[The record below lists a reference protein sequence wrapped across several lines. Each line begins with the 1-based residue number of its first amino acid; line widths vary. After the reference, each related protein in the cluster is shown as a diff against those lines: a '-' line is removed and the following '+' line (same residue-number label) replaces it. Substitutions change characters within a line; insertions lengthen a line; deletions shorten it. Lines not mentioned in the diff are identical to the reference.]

1 MSASIFLSN
10 HRNRGYYGPMTAL
23 SPTSRQ
29 PKGIYRTI
37 VILILACLLL
47 PFSNEGQAQ
56 TPKAASNSRTSRQ
69 KPATS
74 TQAAKKK
81 PAEASKKKPASK
93 KAEVKKEPAKS
104 ASTLKPTSK
113 KESAKK
119 TPPKRQEPV
128 QKAPAKLWPNKSKP
142 QLGDGT
148 TGSEL
153 LINAQRLVGMK
164 NSFTPDSFAS
174 HLCYS
179 TALTTKSKFRSD
191 SWASSLYRTL
201 ARKRAVSHKDKPK
214 RGDLI
219 FFRLQEKSAKYP
231 SNVLVGVVESVN
243 GSTIRFIAP
252 IGDEVKRARANISK
266 ATKRDATL
274 IPCQKGAPCK
284 AGELY
289 LGFAPATKVAFP

>member
-1 MSASIFLSN
+1 
-10 HRNRGYYGPMTAL
+10 MTAL

-29 PKGIYRTI
+29 PKGIYRAF

-81 PAEASKKKPASK
+81 AAAKKKPAKASKKKAAST

-104 ASTLKPTSK
+104 ASTQKPASK
-113 KESAKK
+113 KAPAKK

-128 QKAPAKLWPNKSKP
+128 QKAPAKLWPNRSKP

-289 LGFAPATKVAFP
+289 LGFAPATKVANVFP